1 MEGMKAC
8 LRRFTHQNASV
19 EVREQLSIPN
29 KAKKTELTVA
39 RKGEAQSGAREVWSH
54 NSEMGDLFG
63 SGEIDQSPRR
73 IALKTLM

>member
-29 KAKKTELTVA
+29 EAKKTVA
-39 RKGEAQSGAREVWSH
+39 RKGEAQSGALEVRSH